1 MPFEC
6 ASSEQKIKIS
16 QFEVTETPY
25 KKTVDGKEVDKI
37 KKKQKTE
44 RIYHD
49 LSFIDACSKFVS
61 MKKLYIT
68 HKIDVYNDAFHWPK
82 IINSIPGIGEIYH
95 LGYSENMKQQ
105 YKFEPQSSHFSKKQF
120 PLH

>member
-1 MPFEC
+1 MG
-6 ASSEQKIKIS
+6 KKWIKLKK
-16 QFEVTETPY
+16 
-25 KKTVDGKEVDKI
+25 KKTAEIV
-37 KKKQKTE
+37 
-44 RIYHD
+44 YHD
-49 LSFIDACSKFVS
+49 LSFIDVCLKFVS